1 MNYKKAAAEAVV
13 SALGSDQITIE
24 QAERLMAVPPNPEM
38 GTSRSP
44 VSPLQNN
51 FASLLSQ
58 SLQNF
63 RKIIGLSRIRQ
74 PFYTNRSCW
83 GYLNFLPET
92 RLASEKMSFPKY
104 CQEEKITVK
113 QTKVRENASLSNSL
127 LQI

>member
-63 RKIIGLSRIRQ
+63 RKNYRTL
-74 PFYTNRSCW
+74 PNPTA
-83 GYLNFLPET
+83 FL
-92 RLASEKMSFPKY
+92 Y
-104 CQEEKITVK
+104 K
-113 QTKVRENASLSNSL
+113 QKL
-127 LQI
+127 LGDI